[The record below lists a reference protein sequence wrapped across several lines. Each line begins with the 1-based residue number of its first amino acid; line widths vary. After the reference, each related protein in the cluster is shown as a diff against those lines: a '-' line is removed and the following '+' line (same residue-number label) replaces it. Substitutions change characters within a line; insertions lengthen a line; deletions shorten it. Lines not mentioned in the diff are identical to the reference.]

1 MLSGEDTHDVTWNKE
16 AGEEDHEEHEAL
28 NVISVF
34 SSFSVVFRQFRNY
47 LTSRYERSKPLPDST
62 LLRWKSSQ
70 SLSNQPPLC
79 QVHGPFRMEPDGK
92 LALGRETS
100 CFRRCMRLHV
110 VTAIPFPLWVWDFC
124 VRVYVCLCVRQ
135 WRRAEV
141 STLMSLCPLP
151 SPYLCQCQVLY
162 LGNPVAVRSESQVF
176 AANTNLSPIIPA

>member
-1 MLSGEDTHDVTWNKE
+1 MLSGEDTQDVTWNKE

-47 LTSRYERSKPLPDST
+47 LTSRYESPKPLPDST

-110 VTAIPFPLWVWDFC
+110 VIAIPFPLWVWGFC
-124 VRVYVCLCVRQ
+124 VCVFVCKAVGESRSKHFN
-135 WRRAEV
+135 V
-141 STLMSLCPLP
+141 SMS
-151 SPYLCQCQVLY
+151 
-162 LGNPVAVRSESQVF
+162 F
-176 AANTNLSPIIPA
+176 AISLFVWMSGPIPGKPGSR